1 MSAHPFNSRAGSA
14 GLPLRISSGP
24 ELSPRA
30 LAFLLY
36 GFVVVAN
43 ISDVITSLQVI
54 RGGGITAGQVLK
66 SVVFAF
72 LFVANLDRVSE
83 RGGLLYCYLLFGYF
97 MAVELAA
104 VAIHHDPGFLVDGF
118 VFSTKALLPFMAY
131 YWLESQVDRGRLRF
145 GTLEGL
151 LLLYV
156 GLFCLNILVPVALGV
171 SLLNYGTSG
180 YTGFYNA
187 GNELGAFIAFMLP
200 ITMYFAF
207 RGRRRALAAVLA
219 AALVVCGI
227 LTGAKT
233 PLLASALSL
242 VLVPLVIWRH
252 FVAGT
257 VVGGLLLAGPV
268 LYVLTHLN
276 DLARLLPEN
285 IFGRLITAVTERY
298 SILEILLGV
307 RIEYFRLYMEQAQA
321 AGLAEALFGRG
332 FVAAAEFMLPVTGAY
347 KAAEM
352 EAVDLV
358 ARYGLVGLTLVVVL
372 VAGVFVSHTARDAY
386 SRVVIFATLVLMLVS
401 LLAGH
406 VLGNAFCGFVIAMAY
421 AARVCPER
429 A

>member
-1 MSAHPFNSRAGSA
+1 MSISFSA
-14 GLPLRISSGP
+14 TAYPRDTAPGGVLSS
-24 ELSPRA
+24 RA

-43 ISDVITSLQVI
+43 VSDVVTSLQVI

-66 SVVFAF
+66 SAVFAF
-72 LFVANLDRVSE
+72 LFVANLDRVSQ
-83 RGGLLYCYLLFGYF
+83 RGGLVFCYLLFAYF
-97 MAVELAA
+97 MVVELVA
-104 VAIHHDPGFLVDGF
+104 VAGHHEARFLVDGF
-118 VFSTKALLPFMAY
+118 VFASKALLPFMAY
-131 YWLESQVDRGRLRF
+131 YWLETQVDEGRLSF
-145 GTLEGL
+145 GTLERL

-156 GLFCLNILVPVALGV
+156 ALFCLNILVPVALGV

-187 GNELGAFIAFMLP
+187 GNELGAFIAFMVPVTL
-200 ITMYFAF
+200 YFSF
-207 RGRRRALAAVLA
+207 RGNHRFIAALLA

-242 VLVPLVIWRH
+242 VLVPLIMWRH
-252 FVAGT
+252 FVAGAVIGG
-257 VVGGLLLAGPV
+257 VVLAGPV
-268 LYVLTHLN
+268 LYVLTHLS
-276 DLARLLPEN
+276 DLARLLPES

-298 SILEILLGV
+298 SLIEILLGV
-307 RIEYFRLYMEQAQA
+307 RIEYFRLYMDQLQAS
-321 AGLAEALFGRG
+321 GLVQGLFGRG
-332 FVAAAEFMLPVTGAY
+332 FVAAADFMLPVTGAY

-358 ARYGLVGLTLVVVL
+358 ARYGFVGLTLVVILVL
-372 VAGVFVSHTARDAY
+372 GVFILHAARDAY
-386 SRVVIFATLVLMLVS
+386 SRVLTYATLILVLVS

-406 VLGNAFCGFVIAMAY
+406 VLGNAFCGFVLGMAY
-421 AARVCPER
+421 AARVCPTR

>member
-1 MSAHPFNSRAGSA
+1 MSARAFNNAGPATLPFGVSA
-14 GLPLRISSGP
+14 GR

-30 LAFLLY
+30 LAILLY
-36 GFVVVAN
+36 GFVVITSIA
-43 ISDVITSLQVI
+43 DVITSLQVI
-54 RGGGITAGQVLK
+54 RGGGVTAGQLLK
-66 SVVFAF
+66 SAVFAF

-83 RGGLLYCYLLFGYF
+83 RGGLLYCYLLFAYF
-97 MAVELAA
+97 MTVELAA
-104 VAIHHDPGFLVDGF
+104 VIIHHDAGFLVDGF

-131 YWLESQVDRGRLRF
+131 YWLEGHVDRGRLRF
-145 GTLEGL
+145 HTLEGL

-171 SLLNYGTSG
+171 SLLNYGSTG

-187 GNELGAFIAFMLP
+187 GNELGAFIAFMVP
-200 ITMYFAF
+200 ITMYFAL
-207 RGRRRALAAVLA
+207 RGRHKAVAAVLA
-219 AALVVCGI
+219 MALIVCGL

-242 VLVPLVIWRH
+242 VLVPLVMWRH
-252 FVAGT
+252 FLAGT
-257 VVGGLLLAGPV
+257 VLGGILLAGPV

-285 IFGRLITAVTERY
+285 VFGRLITHVTERY

-307 RIEYFRLYMEQAQA
+307 RIEYFRLYLEQLQSAS
-321 AGLAEALFGRG
+321 LVEALFGRG

-358 ARYGLVGLTLVVVL
+358 ARYGLVGLALVALL
-372 VAGVFVSHTARDAY
+372 VAGVFVSHAARDAY
-386 SRVVIFATLVLMLVS
+386 SRVVIYATGVLMLVS

-406 VLGNAFCGFVIAMAY
+406 VLGNAFCGFVLAMAY

-429 A
+429 S